1 MVTGRVAELDEV
13 LKANVGAVLSSYGM
27 YIPTSCYVDG
37 LPGSYVLPAM
47 SVDVR
52 GVFTNTSPVDAYR
65 GAGRAEGTYAV
76 ERVID
81 MASETLGID
90 PVELRFRNTLDEVG
104 ENGVQVMPAAHG
116 NLLLAARQQP
126 QH

>member
-1 MVTGRVAELDEV
+1 
-13 LKANVGAVLSSYGM
+13 
-27 YIPTSCYVDG
+27 
-37 LPGSYVLPAM
+37 M

-81 MASETLGID
+81 VAAERLGID
-90 PVELRFRNTLDEVG
+90 PVELRLRRKL
-104 ENGVQVMPAAHG
+104 P
-116 NLLLAARQQP
+116 RI
-126 QH
+126 